1 MRKDVVEAEEED
13 HQSWSKDEK
22 NVHRIIREKSCK
34 RRHFWIYD
42 DDWSATPPRCRELT
56 FKCSAPLVLAR
67 YSTSQT
73 ASSIGRV
80 RRSFISRDN
89 EAIFCLYQ
97 GFSRTWNLMIW
108 WMGAFGW
115 GHCFVLGD
123 TLKGQLI
130 ILVSLMW
137 PSIHP
142 GFLMRLERSK
152 SGFHLHQ
159 GWRVRAFMFYGFPR
173 ANSRWQDDGG
183 RNRKPVHGT
192 FSRHSKVTSTSPLSR
207 LGP

>member
-1 MRKDVVEAEEED
+1 MPGVDFQVLGTPRSCQVLHEPDCIVHWPRPSVF
-13 HQSWSKDEK
+13 HQPGQWG
-22 NVHRIIREKSCK
+22 NILLV
-34 RRHFWIYD
+34 
-42 DDWSATPPRCRELT
+42 PRVFTHLKFNDMMDGC
-56 FKCSAPLVLAR
+56 F
-67 YSTSQT
+67 
-73 ASSIGRV
+73 
-80 RRSFISRDN
+80 
-89 EAIFCLYQ
+89 
-97 GFSRTWNLMIW
+97 
-108 WMGAFGW
+108 WMG
-115 GHCFVLGD
+115 
-123 TLKGQLI
+123 TLLCSWWYSQLI

-192 FSRHSKVTSTSPLSR
+192 FSRDSKVTSTSPLSR
-207 LGP
+207 LGPSPPLFYWDQLIVYVLNNKTNELHIRYKFLKAKPRTIFSR

>member
-34 RRHFWIYD
+34 RGRFKISD
-42 DDWSATPPRCRELT
+42 DERSSPTHLDAWSWLSSARPPSFLPGTPRARLHRPLAASVGLS
-56 FKCSAPLVLAR
+56 SAGTMRQYFACTKGFHAP
-67 YSTSQT
+67 
-73 ASSIGRV
+73 
-80 RRSFISRDN
+80 
-89 EAIFCLYQ
+89 EIFDAVMDGC
-97 GFSRTWNLMIW
+97 F
-108 WMGAFGW
+108 WMG
-115 GHCFVLGD
+115 
-123 TLKGQLI
+123 TLLCSWWYSQLI

-173 ANSRWQDDGG
+173 ANLRWQDDGG

-192 FSRHSKVTSTSPLSR
+192 FSRDSKVTSTSPLSR